1 MKNLSLALSAITVA
15 NAVRDAFP
23 KNADTILQTIRLYAF
38 DGYWGFNYCGMF
50 VGVECKD
57 GYIHS

>member
-1 MKNLSLALSAITVA
+1 MKNFGLALSAITVA
-15 NAVRDAFP
+15 EAVRAAFP
-23 KNADTILQTIRLYAF
+23 KNADTILSEIRLYRGDEF
-38 DGYWGFNYCGMF
+38 WGFNFHGIF